1 MISVMKKRPLGQ
13 LLHAEFSLHVNTLS
27 VQIIQNVRHYH
38 MYNIL
43 NMYFCNVCAVYQNE
57 FATLTWIDLKVT
69 QSQTRCECIYH
80 ISILSLSLKMK
91 HVTCHRTYFSV
102 RLFEKEF
109 NHIRLLNVVKIFIVF
124 FSKRSSIIYGSI
136 KECQRNHTQFDTC

>member
-1 MISVMKKRPLGQ
+1 MINVMKKRPLGQ
-13 LLHAEFSLHVNTLS
+13 LLHAEFSLHEGFINTLS

-69 QSQTRCECIYH
+69 QRQTRCECIYH

-109 NHIRLLNVVKIFIVF
+109 NHIRLLNVVKTFYCFLFEKEFNYIWQYKRM
-124 FSKRSSIIYGSI
+124 SKKS
-136 KECQRNHTQFDTC
+136 HTI